1 MDSLISLK
9 NVAARYQK
17 VIALHDINLEIYPR
31 DYIGIFGPNGSGKTT
46 LLKVILGLIKP
57 FTGEIRKFSSSILK
71 NKQLKIG
78 YVPQNPTVSKTFPA
92 TVLEVVEMG
101 LYGKVGFLKPL
112 KPEHRKMAEKALH
125 LVYMGNYKNR
135 PIGHLSGGELQK
147 VMVARA
153 LAFEPEL
160 ILLDEPTSSLD
171 FVMTRDLMELLT
183 ELNKDLNI
191 TIICVN
197 HHLDLLVP
205 FCTRI
210 LIMNKTILYDGLP
223 NDPTMNQV
231 INEVFGLTEI
241 NPNQNE
247 KAY

>member
-1 MDSLISLK
+1 MNSIINLK
-9 NVAARYQK
+9 NITARYQK
-17 VIALHDINLEIYPR
+17 VIALHDVNLNIYPQ

-57 FTGEIRKFSSSILK
+57 FTGEITKFDSSNLK
-71 NKQLKIG
+71 KRQYKIG

-112 KPEHRKMAEKALH
+112 RPEHRKMAEQALH
-125 LVYMGNYKNR
+125 YVHMGNYKNR

-153 LAFEPEL
+153 LAFEPEI

-171 FVMTRDLMELLT
+171 FVMTRDLMELLS
-183 ELNKDLNI
+183 ELNKKLKM
-191 TIICVN
+191 TVICVN

-205 FCTRI
+205 FCNRI
-210 LIMNKTILYDGLP
+210 LIMNKTILFDGLP
-223 NDPTMNQV
+223 NDSNLNRV
-231 INEVFGLTEI
+231 INQVFGLPESPTNLPEGV
-241 NPNQNE
+241 
-247 KAY
+247 